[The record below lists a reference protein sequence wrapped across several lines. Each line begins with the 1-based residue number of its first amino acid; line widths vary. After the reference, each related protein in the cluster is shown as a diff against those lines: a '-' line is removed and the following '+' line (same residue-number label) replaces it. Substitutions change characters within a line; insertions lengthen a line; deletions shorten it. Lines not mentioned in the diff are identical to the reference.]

1 MKQQTAV
8 YKGKLTF
15 KEKQQWLKENGWYTL
30 WSEDNWLQQDKE
42 YSNPDWAGMS
52 KEHAY
57 EYAMKHPKPATIAE
71 IEEWEHK
78 NGKI

>member
-1 MKQQTAV
+1 
-8 YKGKLTF
+8 
-15 KEKQQWLKENGWYTL
+15 
-30 WSEDNWLQQDKE
+30 
-42 YSNPDWAGMS
+42 MS